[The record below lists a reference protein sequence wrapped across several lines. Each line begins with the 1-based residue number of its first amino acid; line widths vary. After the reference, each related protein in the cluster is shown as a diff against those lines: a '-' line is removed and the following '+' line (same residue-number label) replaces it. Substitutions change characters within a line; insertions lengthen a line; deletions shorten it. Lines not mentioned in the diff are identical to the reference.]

1 MGSND
6 AGLIGKSLDD
16 IIADRRKEQA
26 KAGKAKPRTSARDK
40 KNAIADRS
48 VATGRAKRAAATRA
62 RRSLNNNNADKK
74 PSAVEVEKEVYRQT
88 RKTAVAKK
96 KSESKA
102 TNGRLPPNS
111 SLREKKG
118 AKKSNKSN
126 NSGNA
131 NVNGTSGVLVARLPK
146 QNQIKAAIRGMEES
160 GCPVPDGFQLIMQ
173 FAPIEEK
180 GKGKGKGKQPN
191 ANTNSKRNA
200 NQKNGSR
207 RKGGRKN

>member
-1 MGSND
+1 MDSD
-6 AGLIGKSLDD
+6 VADD

-26 KAGKAKPRTSARDK
+26 KSGKAKTRTSARDK

-62 RRSLNNNNADKK
+62 RRSLSSNNADKK
-74 PSAVEVEKEVYRQT
+74 PSAIEVEKEVYRQK

-96 KSESKA
+96 KAESKA

-111 SLREKKG
+111 TLRDKKNT
-118 AKKSNKSN
+118 KKSSKNN
-126 NSGNA
+126 NSGKGNDNDA
-131 NVNGTSGVLVARLPK
+131 PGVLFGRLPK